1 MKKKYMIPQT
11 ETVNVRLLSSCLDTG
26 GFGRWSQG
34 NGNTNTD
41 PDDPNEEFG
50 DAKEG
55 NFDDFNS
62 EEDIWSGHKTKD
74 VWER

>member
-11 ETVNVRLLSSCLDTG
+11 EMVNIRLLSSFLDTG

-34 NGNTNTD
+34 NGNTGNEGD
-41 PDDPNEEFG
+41 PEEFG
-50 DAKEG
+50 DAKETA
-55 NFDDFNS
+55 FDAFDT
-62 EEDIWSGHKTKD
+62 EEDIWSGRQMKD